1 MNKKRITSID
11 VARCAGV
18 SPSAVS
24 RTYSAPGKVSQA
36 TRSRVLAAANELG
49 YRPNA
54 LARALVNSGRQGSGI
69 VAVVMG
75 EFDNPFQPWLFG
87 LLTQA
92 LQQHGLVPMLV
103 SVTEQCDIR
112 ARLQQ
117 AQSWQV
123 EAAIISAGSLS
134 REATG
139 RCLELSLPMVLMGRE
154 DQRETVTA
162 VLSDNRLAGELA
174 ADHLISL
181 GLTRLAYIGGR
192 QDGQASLERLAG
204 FRQRLAHHGLP
215 EPVVTDNPDYAYHSG
230 YHAMC
235 RLRQQHPLVE
245 GVFCACDALAF
256 GALDALRLTDGPAC
270 KVVGCDD
277 TPQAAWEGYRLT
289 TVRQP
294 VELLVE
300 QVMRHLQ
307 RVLSGEAQKGETV
320 RITPTLIVR

>member
-11 VARCAGV
+11 VARSAGV

-36 TRSRVLAAANELG
+36 TRSRVLAAADALG

-75 EFDNPFQPWLFG
+75 EFDNPFQPWLFN

-103 SVTEQCDIR
+103 SVTEHCDIR

-117 AQSWQV
+117 ALSWQV

-134 REATG
+134 QETTE

-154 DQRETVTA
+154 DKRETVTA

-174 ADHLISL
+174 ADHLMSQ
-181 GLTRLAYIGGR
+181 GLTRLAYIAGR
-192 QDGQASLERLAG
+192 HDGQASLERLAG
-204 FRQRLAHHGLP
+204 FRQRLISRGLP
-215 EPVVTDNPDYAYHSG
+215 EPIVADNPDYAYHSG
-230 YHAMC
+230 YRAMC
-235 RLRQQHPLVE
+235 QLQQQYPSVE

-256 GALDALRLTDGPAC
+256 GALDALRLNGDANC
-270 KVVGCDD
+270 KVIGCDD

-300 QVMRHLQ
+300 HVIRHLQ
-307 RVLSGEAQKGETV
+307 QVLRGEAQHGDTV
-320 RITPTLIVR
+320 RIAPTLVVR